1 MHLIVPGTT
10 VAVSL
15 LPGYLEVRDKGVVQ
29 KKIKLKNRS
38 FDEVLSDLQ
47 AYFEQRGKRLAPAT
61 LRDALV
67 RIGLPQ
73 VRVIITDTRE
83 EVSEPPIEIVQDDV
97 KAVSAAPKRIEPTT
111 ASRTEPATPVI
122 EEAVVVAPKP
132 RGEPLAGD
140 DFQDIEKA
148 LSAVEKLSD
157 SFMAPQTKLQP
168 PTPQKIGV
176 KIKGSDEVIA
186 SAKTHAV
193 ARTSPHIPENA
204 PQDEYAERIGLSVSS
219 SSVPP
224 TAESTASMPPS
235 KSMEEVAPVKR
246 PERASKVSPHVVKPL
261 VRSKALILGEDMVGK
276 HSVMAKAGLVP
287 SESRPYVFERVFEL
301 EEHRVHLDV
310 WCFDDAVK
318 AKVSRKEFYGDA
330 NVAVIVYAASDR
342 WSFESLDFWLKEMS
356 LALAAMPPV
365 VIVANKK
372 DLRAVD
378 TEREQAPVTAEEGFA
393 FAEDLANKLGSG
405 GKLHPVAFIETCSLT
420 SEGVEDAFKTAS
432 DLFIRHGLA
441 KQD

>member
-1 MHLIVPGTT
+1 MIVPGTT
-10 VAVSL
+10 IAVSL

-29 KKIKLKNRS
+29 KKIKIKNRS

-47 AYFEQRGKRLAPAT
+47 TYFDQRGKRLAPAT

-73 VRVIITDTRE
+73 VRVIITETQE
-83 EVSEPPIEIVQDDV
+83 AVPTPPKEVVQGV
-97 KAVSAAPKRIEPTT
+97 VEAVAAAPERIEPAIVSAMEQTT
-111 ASRTEPATPVI
+111 PEIKET
-122 EEAVVVAPKP
+122 VVVEPKP
-132 RGEPLAGD
+132 RGEPLVGD

-157 SFMAPQTKLQP
+157 SFMAPQTKSQP
-168 PTPQKIGV
+168 PAPQKIGV
-176 KIKGSDEVIA
+176 KLKGSDEVIA

-193 ARTSPHIPENA
+193 ARMSPHLPENA
-204 PQDEYAERIGLSVSS
+204 AQDEGAERIRISATSS
-219 SSVPP
+219 SGPT
-224 TAESTASMPPS
+224 TAEPTVSLPFPKGT
-235 KSMEEVAPVKR
+235 EETVPTKR
-246 PERASKVSPHVVKPL
+246 SERASRAPAHIVKPL
-261 VRSKALILGEDMVGK
+261 VRAKALILGEDTVGK
-276 HSVMAKAGLVP
+276 HSVMAKAGLVS

-318 AKVSRKEFYGDA
+318 AKVSRKEFYGNA
-330 NVAVIVYAASDR
+330 NVAVIVYASSDR

-378 TEREQAPVTAEEGFA
+378 AEREQEPVSTEEGFA
-393 FAEDLANKLGSG
+393 FAEQLAGKLGSE

-441 KQD
+441 NQG